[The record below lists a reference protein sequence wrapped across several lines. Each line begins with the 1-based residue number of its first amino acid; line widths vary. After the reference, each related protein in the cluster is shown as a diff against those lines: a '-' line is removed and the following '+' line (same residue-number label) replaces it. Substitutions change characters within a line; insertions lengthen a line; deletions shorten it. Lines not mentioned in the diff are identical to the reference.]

1 MANVKT
7 VRNIMRNFGKFK
19 TDIWTNKL
27 KDEKYRSVKC
37 FYNSFSDSDLV
48 AELIKVAGPENVKV
62 VNNERRNENCIGR
75 MAYVNDSIIVKC
87 EFV

>member
-7 VRNIMRNFGKFK
+7 VRNIMRNFGKF
-19 TDIWTNKL
+19 DVWTNKV

-37 FYNSFSDSDLV
+37 YYNSFSDSDLV
-48 AELIKVAGPENVKV
+48 AELIKVAGPGNVKV
-62 VNNERRNENCIGR
+62 INNEKKNEFCVGRRD
-75 MAYVNDSIIVKC
+75 YVFDSITVRC

>member
-7 VRNIMRNFGKFK
+7 VRNIMRNFGKF
-19 TDIWTNKL
+19 DVWTNKV
-27 KDEKYRSVKC
+27 KDEKYRSVKTY
-37 FYNSFSDSDLV
+37 YNSFSDSELV

-62 VNNERRNENCIGR
+62 IDNEKLN
-75 MAYVNDSIIVKC
+75 YVSDSITVRC